1 MTQKIS
7 RINAPEAAQG
17 NPGHPYWKT
26 SQYRASLTRAARRE
40 AVMRLTGWQ
49 DKIQLYQRSYIATYA
64 TSTKP
69 IPWNALPRW
78 VRDLEDERYV
88 RHIEG

>member
-26 SQYRASLTRAARRE
+26 SQYRASLTRAARR
-40 AVMRLTGWQ
+40 THFHQ
-49 DKIQLYQRSYIATYA
+49 QLYARLYVASYEGAM
-64 TSTKP
+64 KP
-69 IPWNALPRW
+69 IPWNKLPSW
-78 VRDLEDERYV
+78 VRNQLTGSDQCYV